1 MPFRLPFVNH
11 GAIFARFCLPPSRPV
26 CLDGRTMSDA
36 WHLLQDGQQ
45 YGPYTG
51 EQLVEFV
58 KEGRIVRESMLWTEG
73 MAEWARADA
82 VEGLFPAAPAPVPV
96 AAAPAYIPG
105 GPQPPWMR
113 GGAAAPQARPATGM
127 VAGTRPGMA
136 ASPYATPHSFGLIR
150 ATPGEDYPPVEVKPT
165 MFGLIVAMLGG
176 GVVLMYLA
184 LFLLIHTIFVRPDR
198 DGLVGVIVLFVAGV
212 VCLLIGGIMQYIAL
226 YRAWS
231 CLQYSTPRTSPGK
244 AVGFMFIP
252 LFNIYWIFQA
262 YHGLAK
268 DWNRIMSQHPN
279 LMRMPRISEG
289 LALTVCILSLAM
301 SVIGTFSRFLRLD
314 PNTAGNIV
322 MAVLVIQL
330 ILYFIFLAQMIKG
343 INAMAFRPTRHP
355 GTFNIR

>member
-1 MPFRLPFVNH
+1 
-11 GAIFARFCLPPSRPV
+11 
-26 CLDGRTMSDA
+26 MSDA